1 MSSSC
6 NGLKF
11 NLGRFSLK
19 NHLKLTVSAFFLNF
33 SYFWKMLKKIFL
45 AVGSLLLAFV
55 IVTVIP
61 ITSFVKD
68 ETASDTIILVGSI
81 LIALTIYKLVS
92 SKFIK

>member
-1 MSSSC
+1 
-6 NGLKF
+6 
-11 NLGRFSLK
+11 
-19 NHLKLTVSAFFLNF
+19 
-33 SYFWKMLKKIFL
+33 MLKKIFL